1 MGQSGRAKILI
12 CDDSF
17 DLRIFLNLKLSKAG
31 YDVLQAEDGKECI
44 EILKN
49 NDDID
54 VLILDIMM
62 PNMNGIQTLHQLKLR
77 LKKIKNKQEKA
88 NEKDTGPSLK
98 VIFCSAK
105 GEEGQIEAAL
115 QGGGDDY
122 IVKPVDPK
130 ILIQKIERL
139 LGHNQSQRFAIVPSN
154 LDIKVKEYPSEE
166 FFKLIKLSEIGAH
179 LELSF
184 KVPDGEVITV
194 LSETLDRDYN
204 LDFKLKGTV
213 VFSEQ
218 KVKDIFETEIVFKGL
233 NEFQREKIRS
243 VTVKTRELKDP
254 SDEEE
259 EEDSAT

>member
-1 MGQSGRAKILI
+1 MGESPKGKILI

-17 DLRIFLNLKLSKAG
+17 DLRVFLNLKLSKAG

-54 VLILDIMM
+54 ILILDIMM

-77 LKKIKNKQEKA
+77 LKKIKNKQDRE
-88 NEKDTGPSLK
+88 NQKDTGPSLK

-105 GEEGQIEAAL
+105 NEEGQIEAAL

-154 LDIKVKEYPSEE
+154 LDVKVKEYPSEE

-179 LELSF
+179 LELSV
-184 KVPDGEVITV
+184 KIPDGEVITV
-194 LSETLDRDYN
+194 LSETLDRDYDFDFN
-204 LDFKLKGTV
+204 LRGTV
-213 VFSEQ
+213 IFSEQ
-218 KVKDIFETEIVFKGL
+218 KIKDIFETEIVFKGL
-233 NEFQREKIRS
+233 NEFEREKIRS
-243 VTVKTRELKDP
+243 VTVKTRELKEPVDEE
-254 SDEEE
+254 DEEE
-259 EEDSAT
+259 STT